1 MTSAEYHKCVVCSK
15 NILKDS
21 YIIEKHAST
30 HGISTMTE
38 YRGRLVATRRNE
50 RSRVVSAESRKSA
63 QEPVNEMES
72 NTSVINIQP
81 ETLHSDRSD
90 SFLSSSKKGE
100 AAGSTSDSGSR
111 SDVVSED
118 PKNPRCDLS
127 SVVAEDD
134 PDDPNNFPEHNRDES
149 SVKDMELDKT
159 PINEVVKNTSKKPH
173 GNLRSRPTEEE
184 EVVDYDPDDR
194 DPDYVPEGRISN
206 VERDGVAMKLAID
219 ATSNSCKFACKEC
232 SLESQS
238 WGDLRTHLSRSHN
251 KKNQK
256 LDCGDYATKTV
267 HHMCAV
273 CGKRLLQD
281 SSVIKTHVKIHD
293 MTLEGYRKHI
303 ANDNSHKSPAN
314 AHKPEKE
321 VRSSLEESVSEVPG
335 TSYEKQHE
343 GANKAG
349 TISDGSNREVGNSTM
364 SEAQCQTNNEVTGL
378 SQNLPSQSPTSEIA
392 SNLTAPTKPQTSG
405 SFAIQEVDI
414 SKPPSDASRPFLAN
428 ECRFQCKM
436 CEETFGSWRE
446 LRTHVGKT
454 HKQKY
459 IKCNYEEYVIARCR
473 VYHNCVECGTKV
485 LQDDD
490 IIRLHALTHGIK
502 SLDDY
507 ATVYQG

>member
-1 MTSAEYHKCVVCSK
+1 MTSAEYHECAVCSK

-30 HGISTMTE
+30 HGISKMTE
-38 YRGRLVATRRNE
+38 YRGRLVAARSE

-63 QEPVNEMES
+63 PEPVNEMES
-72 NTSVINIQP
+72 DTTVINTQH
-81 ETLHSDRSD
+81 ERSD
-90 SFLSSSKKGE
+90 KGNGNIVSE
-100 AAGSTSDSGSR
+100 GTKNSR
-111 SDVVSED
+111 SSV
-118 PKNPRCDLS
+118 S
-127 SVVAEDD
+127 SVDA
-134 PDDPNNFPEHNRDES
+134 EHNTDNS
-149 SVKDMELDKT
+149 SVKDVDSDKT
-159 PINEVVKNTSKKPH
+159 PGDEVAKNPPETPH
-173 GNLRSRPTEEE
+173 GNLRRRPAE
-184 EVVDYDPDDR
+184 EVVADNDPDDR
-194 DPDYVPEGRISN
+194 DPDYVPEDQISN
-206 VERDGVAMKLAID
+206 VEGDGVAMKLANN

-256 LDCGDYATKTV
+256 FDCGDYATKTV
-267 HHMCAV
+267 HHVCAV

-281 SSVIKTHVKIHD
+281 SSVIKTHVKGHD
-293 MTLEGYRKHI
+293 MSLEDYRKHI
-303 ANDNSHKSPAN
+303 AKDNAHKSPTI
-314 AHKPEKE
+314 AHIPEKE
-321 VRSSLEESVSEVPG
+321 VRKSQENVSEVPG
-335 TSYEKQHE
+335 TSYEKQDE

-349 TISDGSNREVGNSTM
+349 KVTDGSNRVVGNSTM
-364 SEAQCQTNNEVTGL
+364 SEAQCHTNNEVTVL
-378 SQNLPSQSPTSEIA
+378 SQNLPSQYPTPAVA
-392 SNLTAPTKPQTSG
+392 SDIIFPTKPQNSG
-405 SFAIQEVDI
+405 SLAIQEVHI
-414 SKPPSDASRPFLAN
+414 TKPPSDASKSFLAN

-473 VYHNCVECGTKV
+473 VYHNCAECGAKV